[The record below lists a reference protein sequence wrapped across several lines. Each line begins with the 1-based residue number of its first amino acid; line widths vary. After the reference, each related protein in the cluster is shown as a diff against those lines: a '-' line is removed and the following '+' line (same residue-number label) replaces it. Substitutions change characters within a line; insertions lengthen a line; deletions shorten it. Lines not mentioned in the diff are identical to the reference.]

1 MTYIPNIW
9 LSIEHFWKTE
19 WISNPLPEIIELKNK
34 LGISKKIKFGIRYD
48 EQDKLDAYASR
59 LDNSIVVNPSLILKL
74 NSDEMKGII
83 VHELHHLQ
91 SGFPLINMFFTIL
104 AVMLVAF
111 SLVGIPSIMIK
122 ISAICVMFIFM
133 IPTSWN
139 EEINADLTG
148 AKIIGKE
155 SYISALIKL
164 HEGKDPEEA
173 SFSHPSLKKRIQ
185 KISEK
190 K

>member
-1 MTYIPNIW
+1 
-9 LSIEHFWKTE
+9 
-19 WISNPLPEIIELKNK
+19 
-34 LGISKKIKFGIRYD
+34 
-48 EQDKLDAYASR
+48 
-59 LDNSIVVNPSLILKL
+59 
-74 NSDEMKGII
+74 
-83 VHELHHLQ
+83 
-91 SGFPLINMFFTIL
+91 MFFTIL

-139 EEINADLTG
+139 EEINADLTA